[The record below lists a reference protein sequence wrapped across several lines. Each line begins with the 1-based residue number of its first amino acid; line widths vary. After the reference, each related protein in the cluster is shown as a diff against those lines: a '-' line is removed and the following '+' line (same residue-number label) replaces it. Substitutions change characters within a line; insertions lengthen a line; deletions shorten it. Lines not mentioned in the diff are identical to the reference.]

1 MQPSA
6 IVENYTFQNLI
17 APLSV
22 DDFNKEHWGKAP
34 AFIGGPD
41 DKFSALWSWKDFNLI
56 LGKTRHWSEHT
67 CWLTQN
73 GVPISTDLYCYDS
86 LKRDLL
92 GIQRP
97 NFEQVGEAITGGA
110 TLFLDRIETL
120 WPTIASTTAN
130 LRSKFG
136 ATITGRLSFTK
147 DSQLLRQSGFE
158 SNDLLLMQT
167 EGELSVQLFEGC
179 SENPPAEPDNGPA
192 SLSQEDINTLCGDLA
207 AEISMG
213 PGDLLYIPA
222 GQFFNA
228 TTMPGPSVQL
238 QFTIRRSTGLDFVDF
253 LLQQM
258 PDEPL
263 FRADMPFFD
272 EPEAI
277 KLRID
282 AMAEA
287 IQERCADW
295 DIPTTYRKQR
305 RQEALIAPLSPLG
318 LPRPNSITKFRRKN
332 VSCILED
339 LDTSLQVTGP
349 NGKVAFTKQQKK
361 VCDWLLEQDV
371 FDVRRF
377 EDVFHNNTEAR
388 QIILDLVDAG
398 ILEAV

>member
-22 DDFNKEHWGKAP
+22 DDFYKEHLGTAP

-73 GVPISTDLYCYDS
+73 AIPISTDLYCYDS
-86 LKRDLL
+86 LKRDLP

-97 NFEQVGEAITGGA
+97 NFEQVGEAINGGA
-110 TLFLDRIETL
+110 ALFLDRIETL
-120 WPTIASTTAN
+120 RPTIASTTAN

-179 SENPPAEPDNGPA
+179 SENPLAEPDNAPV
-192 SLSQEDINTLCGDLA
+192 SLPQEDINTLCGDLA

-228 TTMPGPSVQL
+228 TTTPGPSVPVSYTHL
-238 QFTIRRSTGLDFVDF
+238 
-253 LLQQM
+253 
-258 PDEPL
+258 
-263 FRADMPFFD
+263 RAHETD
-272 EPEAI
+272 
-277 KLRID
+277 
-282 AMAEA
+282 
-287 IQERCADW
+287 
-295 DIPTTYRKQR
+295 
-305 RQEALIAPLSPLG
+305 S
-318 LPRPNSITKFRRKN
+318 
-332 VSCILED
+332 
-339 LDTSLQVTGP
+339 
-349 NGKVAFTKQQKK
+349 
-361 VCDWLLEQDV
+361 
-371 FDVRRF
+371 
-377 EDVFHNNTEAR
+377 
-388 QIILDLVDAG
+388 
-398 ILEAV
+398 